1 MQHLKKYFLLAIC
14 FLVAPLSAGIYLKKP
29 DHFNLKA
36 VLGCCYLHFEDKIL
50 LLHRQDTK
58 PEGNRWG
65 IPGGKLDEGENLM
78 DAVVRE
84 VLEETGI
91 ELDREKLH
99 FIGKLYITVKNFHFE
114 YNMVDY
120 REPLT
125 DPGAIKI
132 NFSEHKGFTWVTP
145 EDAMKMDLM
154 TDEATCFA
162 ITFGINTDS

>member
-1 MQHLKKYFLLAIC
+1 MQHFKKFFILAVSFLATQLN
-14 FLVAPLSAGIYLKKP
+14 AGIYLEKP

-36 VLGCCYLHFEDKIL
+36 VLGCCYLHHEDKIL

-58 PEGNRWG
+58 PEGNTWA
-65 IPGGKLDEGENLM
+65 IPGGKLHEGENLI
-78 DAVVRE
+78 DAVIRE
-84 VLEETGI
+84 VFEETGI

-99 FIGKLYITVKNFHFE
+99 HIGKLYITVKNFHFE

-120 REPLT
+120 REPVA

-132 NFSEHKGFTWVTP
+132 NFAEHKGFTWVTP
-145 EDAMKMDLM
+145 EDAIQMNLM

-162 ITFGINTDS
+162 ITFGLQTD